1 MRTRARARTAVA
13 LAAAAVISGL
23 TLTGAGAASAAR
35 PTASPRAP
43 AVTIHCG
50 VFRWRVKTGS
60 DADRLRVSGRTIT
73 TSIAYLSRQRAPSS
87 FPDYYQDHRFSGGAN
102 VERHIWKITAQLV
115 ALKLEDDGDIH
126 LRLRNASGQTMI
138 AEMPLGSCVSSRSLW
153 KTAIIAA
160 RSYITRRYHVS
171 LSHWTY
177 VDRTITLRGLGFFD
191 EEHGVTG
198 AAPNDVEL
206 HPVIQATFP

>member
-1 MRTRARARTAVA
+1 MNHRIRTPTAA
-13 LAAAAVISGL
+13 LAAAAVASAL
-23 TLTGAGAASAAR
+23 TLTGAGPASAA
-35 PTASPRAP
+35 PPVTSPRRAP

-50 VFRWRVKTGS
+50 VWRWPVKTGS
-60 DADRLRVSGRTIT
+60 DADRSRVSGHTIA
-73 TSIAYLSRQRAPSS
+73 TSIAYLAKQRAPSS
-87 FPDYYQDHRFSGGAN
+87 FADYYQNHRFSGGAN

-171 LSHWTY
+171 LSRWTY
-177 VDRTITLRGLGFFD
+177 VHRTITLRGLGFFD